1 MAQEEREHNRSR
13 EKKVS
18 KGLKMHDLSGE
29 QQMVPCCW
37 SRRYV
42 GGGTLETR
50 NRGPWFFR
58 GSTHPA
64 LLRFWGRGWWGFSDN
79 SLRVRS

>member
-42 GGGTLETR
+42 GGGLWRQGTEAPGSSG
-50 NRGPWFFR
+50 GPLTQLFS
-58 GSTHPA
+58 GSGEGDGGA
-64 LLRFWGRGWWGFSDN
+64 
-79 SLRVRS
+79 SLTTPSG

>member
-42 GGGTLETR
+42 AGGDFGDKEQRPLVLQ
-50 NRGPWFFR
+50 GVHSPSSSQVL
-58 GSTHPA
+58 GKGMVG
-64 LLRFWGRGWWGFSDN
+64 LL
-79 SLRVRS
+79 